1 MEDKNFALF
10 NYVNELNTE
19 VETLQEQ
26 IAMTEQEIEKTKQ
39 KDVEET
45 ENKKEQIEKLEVS
58 WLEAGMRRPECV

>member
-58 WLEAGMRRPECV
+58 WMEAGMRPACV